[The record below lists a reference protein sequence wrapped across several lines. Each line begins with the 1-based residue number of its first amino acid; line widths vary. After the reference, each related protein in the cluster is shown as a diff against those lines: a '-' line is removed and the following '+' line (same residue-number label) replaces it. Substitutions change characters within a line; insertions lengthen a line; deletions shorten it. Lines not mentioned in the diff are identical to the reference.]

1 MLNFNILKQQN
12 CIAFKIVTL
21 QKNVNIRTYFE
32 SGLNPERI
40 LFGKPVRFES
50 IERDA
55 FINYLYFVVVN
66 VDGVVVVVVFFWLDT
81 HA

>member
-1 MLNFNILKQQN
+1 MLNLNILKQQN
-12 CIAFKIVTL
+12 CIAFKILTL

-32 SGLNPERI
+32 SGINPERI
-40 LFGKPVRFES
+40 LFGKPDRFES

-66 VDGVVVVVVFFWLDT
+66 VDGVVVVVFFWLDT